1 MSGFGEANFSLWLS
15 QFTRTGLFWVFLAK
29 ISIFLIFSR
38 SFPSSKTG
46 IFASKFNFSS
56 KIYHQNDMKIGQFR
70 EKTFPG
76 SKNVKNLRLPPFE

>member
-29 ISIFLIFSR
+29 ISIFLIFPR
-38 SFPSSKTG
+38 SSPSSKTG
-46 IFASKFNFSS
+46 IFASKLNFFS
-56 KIYHQNDMKIGQFR
+56 KIYHQNDMKIGQFQ

-76 SKNVKNLRLPPFE
+76 SKKRKKLKTSTV